1 MNQIVTCSLVV
12 VATTLMHTTLTD
24 VYELTP
30 LVCFEDGIHG
40 AECSTSLRK
49 ISGAPSEYH
58 WLKERSIIQVQ
69 GVTESNI
76 VYTNV
81 SIIYKNS
88 SEITQLYVEPIGAG
102 ANIPHWL
109 VQPQVPQTLM
119 FPLHV
124 KLAFIPYDPIDVK
137 RKSKTPYLPVES
149 FCQTSDS
156 KSECRILHNSLLV
169 FKSLD
174 FRTILLSLEGDIIL
188 EGLHVELLSAPC
200 LLHCQLGISNCTD
213 GTVNVTYRFWH
224 RTSNNLMF
232 ENRSPNHY
240 CVRVSPRDRCCNRCS
255 ENEVLT
261 TGRSFVEK
269 YDGHIY
275 TNVVGVCLYFSIGFS
290 LVCFVLWILYRGN
303 CGRISYT
310 ATEDPSRLLPTAYQ
324 AGQHMHT
331 DHELAMVQNKQYVE
345 ILLLYPKESE
355 TFQNLMDSFRNLLK
369 IYVSKIWDPND
380 EECIELV
387 CENWWQWLERVFKI
401 PKLKVI
407 VVETENCKE
416 WLSKDFEQDSV
427 QLHYLEGIFY
437 YALARLKEDLLF
449 CRDYTRLFR
458 VRFDSCAPSERINL
472 IVPFTCYEMPQH
484 LSNLIVDLLGLRSS
498 NLLSSNTA
506 NSKEKELLSEAMRRS
521 GLSI

>member
-174 FRTILLSLEGDIIL
+174 FRISMELQTLVSLL
-188 EGLHVELLSAPC
+188 VE
-200 LLHCQLGISNCTD
+200 
-213 GTVNVTYRFWH
+213 
-224 RTSNNLMF
+224 
-232 ENRSPNHY
+232 
-240 CVRVSPRDRCCNRCS
+240 
-255 ENEVLT
+255 
-261 TGRSFVEK
+261 
-269 YDGHIY
+269 
-275 TNVVGVCLYFSIGFS
+275 
-290 LVCFVLWILYRGN
+290 
-303 CGRISYT
+303 
-310 ATEDPSRLLPTAYQ
+310 
-324 AGQHMHT
+324 
-331 DHELAMVQNKQYVE
+331 VE
-345 ILLLYPKESE
+345 IVNEQALY
-355 TFQNLMDSFRNLLK
+355 N
-369 IYVSKIWDPND
+369 
-380 EECIELV
+380 
-387 CENWWQWLERVFKI
+387 
-401 PKLKVI
+401 
-407 VVETENCKE
+407 
-416 WLSKDFEQDSV
+416 DSV
-427 QLHYLEGIFY
+427 Q
-437 YALARLKEDLLF
+437 
-449 CRDYTRLFR
+449 DYTSVIRR
-458 VRFDSCAPSERINL
+458 RYHSGRIARGITL
-472 IVPFTCYEMPQH
+472 RT
-484 LSNLIVDLLGLRSS
+484 LSASLPAWNQ
-498 NLLSSNTA
+498 
-506 NSKEKELLSEAMRRS
+506 
-521 GLSI
+521 